1 MADHVDIT
9 LRIDWRWK
17 DAIEKHLRDET
28 LQEHLE
34 NVLDELCNQLPEQ
47 EYESISC
54 VIQSEAAA
62 QRAEEEAAR
71 TYAAYHVVEN
81 GQEWYFKTSPGEELL
96 VACKKLRSYVAAEK
110 GTAPD
115 LFIKMFTNGRLI
127 TAEEY
132 NALTAVRMENTGK
145 VRGVFDVNFD
155 KREFSAVHIMD
166 GWRTWAMRDVSAAV
180 YHATRSQF
188 ASSDDKW
195 RKLLDHLSGKEI
207 TSAGHLSV

>member
-47 EYESISC
+47 EYERISC

-96 VACKKLRSYVAAEK
+96 VA
-110 GTAPD
+110 
-115 LFIKMFTNGRLI
+115 
-127 TAEEY
+127 
-132 NALTAVRMENTGK
+132 
-145 VRGVFDVNFD
+145 
-155 KREFSAVHIMD
+155 
-166 GWRTWAMRDVSAAV
+166 
-180 YHATRSQF
+180 
-188 ASSDDKW
+188 
-195 RKLLDHLSGKEI
+195 
-207 TSAGHLSV
+207 